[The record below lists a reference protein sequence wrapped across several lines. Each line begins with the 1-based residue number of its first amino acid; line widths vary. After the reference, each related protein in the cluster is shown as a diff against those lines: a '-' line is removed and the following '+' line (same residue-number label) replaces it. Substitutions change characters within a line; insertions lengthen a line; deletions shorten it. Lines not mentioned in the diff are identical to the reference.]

1 MFFLDMIIVLV
12 LIFGFLIGFKRG
24 FTRELVSLVGIVLIT
39 ILAFIFKNPISVLLY
54 KNLPFFKFNYLIKG
68 SSVLNILLY
77 EVIAFLI
84 VFIVLFI
91 VLKIIIK
98 LTNLFETILKMT
110 IVLGIPSKILGG
122 VVGVLK
128 SYIIVFIVLY
138 IMSLPAFA
146 ADMKETKIGYFMLN
160 HSAVLSDITGNS
172 VKVYYEIADL
182 IEEYKDK
189 SNQKNFDQ
197 DALDLLIKYKA
208 ITKEN
213 AKDLI
218 KSGKLKGVT
227 VKKSSK

>member
-54 KNLPFFKFNYLIKG
+54 KNLPFFKFNYLVKG
-68 SSVLNILLY
+68 SNVLNILLY

-146 ADMKETKIGYFMLN
+146 ADMKETKIGDFMLN

-218 KSGKLKGVT
+218 KNGKLKGVT
-227 VKKSSK
+227 VK

>member
-146 ADMKETKIGYFMLN
+146 ADMKETKIGDFMLN

-218 KSGKLKGVT
+218 KNGKLKGVT
-227 VKKSSK
+227 VK